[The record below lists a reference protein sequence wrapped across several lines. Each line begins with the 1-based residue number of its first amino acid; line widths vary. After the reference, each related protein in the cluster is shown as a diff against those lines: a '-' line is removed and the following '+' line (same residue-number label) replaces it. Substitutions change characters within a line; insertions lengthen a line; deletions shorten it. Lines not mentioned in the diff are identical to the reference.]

1 MNHILKI
8 IQFIFITCFY
18 YQTQA
23 QIIDDKNKPTETK
36 QAHKIRY
43 AFIIG
48 NNKYRNMTPVLN
60 ALNDVNLVAKAL
72 NILGFRTTVLNDFT
86 LSEFDEKWT
95 YFKQQATN
103 SDVLL
108 IYYVGHGMAY
118 DGNNYLLPVE
128 IDLKNCNDVRRQGI
142 KIAELVDEISQINS
156 QINLF
161 YLDAFQ
167 QNNIVQCN
175 EISNKSTSDEIL
187 VKRRGV
193 RLAEK
198 STIPNLMFYSA
209 SQNEGALLAK
219 GRNGYFTKAFIEN
232 LKIGI
237 DTEKLMRKITNSV
250 LIKTNQKQLPESSG
264 SLIDTFE
271 F

>member
-1 MNHILKI
+1 LLCLCLFHTI
-8 IQFIFITCFY
+8 
-18 YQTQA
+18 QA
-23 QIIDDKNKPTETK
+23 QQSTPQTTNPTY
-36 QAHKIRY
+36 KIRH
-43 AFIIG
+43 AFVMG
-48 NNKYRNMTPVLN
+48 NNNYRNMSPVLN

-72 NILGFRTTVLNDFT
+72 NILGFRTTVLNNFT
-86 LSEFDEKWT
+86 LSEFDEQWT

-103 SDVLL
+103 TEVLL

-128 IDLKNCNDVRRQGI
+128 INLKNCNDVRRQGI
-142 KIAELVDEISQINS
+142 KISEMVEEISKINS

-167 QNNIVQCN
+167 HNNSIKCN
-175 EISNKSTSDEIL
+175 EINNKSTTDEIL
-187 VKRRGV
+187 VKKRGV

-209 SQNEGALLAK
+209 SQNEGALLANGK
-219 GRNGYFTKAFIEN
+219 NGYFTKAFIEN
-232 LKIGI
+232 LRIGI

-250 LIKTNQKQLPESSG
+250 LTKTNQKQLPESSG
-264 SLIDTFE
+264 SLIDIFN